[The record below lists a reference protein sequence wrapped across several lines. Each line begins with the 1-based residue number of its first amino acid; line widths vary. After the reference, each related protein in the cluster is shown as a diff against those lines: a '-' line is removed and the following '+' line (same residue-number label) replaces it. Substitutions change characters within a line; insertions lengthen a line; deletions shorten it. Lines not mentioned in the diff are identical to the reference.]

1 MTQESSAFQV
11 GDRVKLVLD
20 KELSPDNQLHGRT
33 GEITDIE
40 FDDLGETTGKPEDSF
55 IYTVELDSGRI
66 PDIHFR
72 RHDLSKLSSED

>member
-1 MTQESSAFQV
+1 MTQETSAFQV

-20 KELSPDNQLHGRT
+20 KERSPDNQFHGRT

-40 FDDLGETTGKPEDSF
+40 FDDLGETTGRPEDSF
-55 IYTVELDSGRI
+55 IYTVELDGGRI

-72 RHDLSKLSSED
+72 RHDLVLVGSE

>member
-20 KELSPDNQLHGRT
+20 KERSPDNQLHGRT

-40 FDDLGETTGKPEDSF
+40 FDDLGETTGNSQDNF
-55 IYTVELDSGRI
+55 IYTVKLDSGKT

-72 RHDLSKLSSED
+72 RYDLKPA

>member
-1 MTQESSAFQV
+1 
-11 GDRVKLVLD
+11 VKLVLD
-20 KELSPDNQLHGRT
+20 KERSPDNQFHGRT

-55 IYTVELDSGRI
+55 IYTVELDGGRT

-72 RHDLSKLSSED
+72 RHGVFDSHSQASVTH